1 LTKSLTKDKIFSG
14 DRMKLL
20 FKNANVVNVFTATC
34 EKADVL
40 IENDKIIGVSEYS
53 EADVI
58 KDVSGKYICPGF
70 IDSHIHIESSM
81 LSPSEFAKVCVPHGT
96 TSVIADPHEIA
107 NVCGKKGIEYMLEA
121 SENIPLDVYLMLPS
135 CVPATMY
142 CESGATLEAEDLE
155 EFYSHPLVLGLGEV
169 MNYVGVVF
177 GDEKLLKKI
186 KAVKSHGLTVN
197 GHAPLLTGAELD
209 KYIAAGIEDDHECTS
224 PDEAKERISK
234 GQKIMIRQGTSAKN
248 LEAMIPLFDEPW
260 CRHCML
266 VTDDKH
272 PADLLNN
279 GHIDDIIRSAVKYG
293 KSAITGIQMATI
305 QAAEHYGL
313 KNIGAV
319 APGYNAD
326 ILVLDD
332 LDTVSVSE
340 VYKNGVCVTEN
351 SFDIPKISPELEN
364 AVKNSFD
371 LKELSEED
379 FLIDCNTKKKC
390 NVIGVIKGELLTDK
404 KIMTIDFSK
413 NNGTDIESDILKIAV
428 IERHNNTGHTG
439 LGFINGIG
447 LKEGAIASSVSHDS
461 HNLIII
467 GTNES
472 DMAFAGNRIR
482 EIGGGNVVVRNGEI
496 IAEMPLSIAGLMTEM
511 SAKEIADLNKK
522 VRDCVYI
529 LGADKDIE
537 PFMTMAFVGLPVIPH
552 LKLTT
557 KGLVDVNKYELISLF
572 AED

>member
-1 LTKSLTKDKIFSG
+1 
-14 DRMKLL
+14 MKTL
-20 FKNANVVNVFTATC
+20 FKNGNVINVFTGIC
-34 EKADVL
+34 ERADVL
-40 IENDKIIGVSEYS
+40 VEDNKVIGVGEYS
-53 EADVI
+53 DADKI

-70 IDSHIHIESSM
+70 IDSHIHVESSM
-81 LSPSEFAKVCVPHGT
+81 LSPAEFAKVCVPHGT

-107 NVCGKKGIEYMLEA
+107 NVCGKKGIQYMLDA

-135 CVPATMY
+135 CVPATKY
-142 CESGATLEAEDLE
+142 CESGAILEAEDLE
-155 EFYSHPLVLGLGEV
+155 EFYSHKRVLGLGEV
-169 MNYVGVVF
+169 MNFVGVIYD
-177 GDEKLLKKI
+177 DENLLNKI
-186 KAVKSHGLTVN
+186 KAAQKYNLTVN

-224 PDEAKERISK
+224 ADEAKERISK
-234 GQKIMIRQGTSAKN
+234 GQKIMIRQGTSARN
-248 LEAMIPLFDEPW
+248 LRAMLPLFDEPW

-279 GHIDDIIRSAVKYG
+279 GHIDDIIRSAVKAG

-313 KNIGAV
+313 KKIGAI
-319 APGYNAD
+319 APGYIAD

-332 LDTVSVSE
+332 LDNISVCD
-340 VYKNGVCVTEN
+340 VYKNGVCVSEN
-351 SFDIPKISPELEN
+351 GQMQNFTVPEINKELEKT
-364 AVKNSFD
+364 VKNSFN
-371 LKELSEED
+371 LKLLTNED
-379 FLIDCNTKKKC
+379 FYIDCDSQKLC

-404 KIMTIDFSK
+404 KIINIDFSK
-413 NNGTDIESDILKIAV
+413 NNGIDTNSDILKIAV
-428 IERHNNTGHTG
+428 IERHNNTGHIG
-439 LGFINGIG
+439 LGFIQGIG

-472 DMAFAGNRIR
+472 DMTLAGNRIR
-482 EIGGGNVVVRNGEI
+482 EIGGGNVVVKNGEI
-496 IAEMPLSIAGLMTEM
+496 AAEMPLPIAGLMTDV
-511 SAKEIADLNKK
+511 SAREIADLNEK
-522 VRDCVYI
+522 VRKSVYT

-557 KGLVDVNKYELISLF
+557 NGLIDVNKYEPVPLF
-572 AED
+572 TEF

>member
-1 LTKSLTKDKIFSG
+1 
-14 DRMKLL
+14 MKTL
-20 FKNANVVNVFTATC
+20 FKNANVVNVFTGTC
-34 EKADVL
+34 EKCDVL
-40 IENDKIIGVSEYS
+40 VEDGKIIGVGEYS
-53 EADVI
+53 DADVI
-58 KDVSGKYICPGF
+58 KDVAGKYICPGF

-81 LSPSEFAKVCVPHGT
+81 LSPTEFAKVCVPHGT

-107 NVCGKKGIEYMLEA
+107 NVCGKKGIEYMLES
-121 SENIPLDVYLMLPS
+121 SENIPLDVYIMLPS

-142 CESGATLEAEDLE
+142 CESGAVLEAEDLE
-155 EFYSHPLVLGLGEV
+155 EFYSHPRVLGLGEV
-169 MNYVGVVF
+169 MNYVGVIF
-177 GDEKLLKKI
+177 GDEKLHKKI
-186 KAVKSHGLTVN
+186 RAAKSHNLTVN
-197 GHAPLLTGAELD
+197 GHAPLLTGADLD

-224 PDEAKERISK
+224 AQEAKERISK

-248 LEAMIPLFDEPW
+248 LEAMLPLFDEP
-260 CRHCML
+260 CSRHCML

-279 GHIDDIIRSAVKYG
+279 GHIDDIIRSAVKFG

-313 KNIGAV
+313 KNVGAI

-332 LDTVSVSE
+332 LETVSVSK
-340 VYKNGVCVTEN
+340 VYKNGVCVAEN
-351 SFDIPKISPELEN
+351 SKICDFSIPKIRPELEN
-364 AVKNSFD
+364 AVRNSFK
-371 LKELSEED
+371 LKELSEQD
-379 FLIDCNTKKKC
+379 FYIDCNTRKKC
-390 NVIGVIKGELLTDK
+390 NVIGVIKGELLTDR
-404 KIMTIDFSK
+404 KIISVDFSK
-413 NNGTDIESDILKIAV
+413 NNGIDINSDILKIAV
-428 IERHNNTGHTG
+428 IERHNNTGHIGIG
-439 LGFINGIG
+439 LINGIG

-472 DMAFAGNRIR
+472 DMAYAGNRIR
-482 EIGGGNVVVRNGEI
+482 EIGGGNVVVKNGEI
-496 IAEMPLSIAGLMTEM
+496 IAEMPLSIAGLMTDM
-511 SAKEIADLNKK
+511 SAKEIADLNRN
-522 VRDCVYI
+522 VRECVYT

-572 AED
+572 EEN

>member
-1 LTKSLTKDKIFSG
+1 
-14 DRMKLL
+14 MKTL
-20 FKNANVVNVFTATC
+20 FKNGNVINVFTGIC

-40 IENDKIIGVSEYS
+40 IEDDKIIGVGEYND
-53 EADVI
+53 ADVI

-81 LSPSEFAKVCVPHGT
+81 LSPLEFAKVCVPHGT

-107 NVCGKKGIEYMLEA
+107 NVCGKKGIQYMLDS
-121 SENIPLDVYLMLPS
+121 SEGLPLDVYLMLPS
-135 CVPATMY
+135 CVPATKF
-142 CESGATLEAEDLE
+142 CESGAALEAEDLE
-155 EFYSHPLVLGLGEV
+155 EFYSHKRVLGLGEV
-169 MNYVGVVF
+169 MNFVGVVND
-177 GDEKLLKKI
+177 DEKLLNKI
-186 KAVKSHGLTVN
+186 KSAQAHNLTVN
-197 GHAPLLTGAELD
+197 GHAPLLSGAALD

-224 PDEAKERISK
+224 ADEAKERISK
-234 GQKIMIRQGTSAKN
+234 GQKIMIRQGTSARN
-248 LEAMIPLFDEPW
+248 LEAMLPLFDEPW
-260 CRHCML
+260 CRYCML

-279 GHIDDIIRSAVKYG
+279 GHIDDIIRSAVRSG

-313 KNIGAV
+313 KKIGAI
-319 APGYNAD
+319 APGYAAD

-332 LDTVSVSE
+332 LDTVSVSD
-340 VYKNGVCVTEN
+340 VYKNGVCVSESHTMK
-351 SFDIPKISPELEN
+351 SFAGSEIDPELEN
-364 AVKNSFD
+364 AVRNSFK
-371 LKELSEED
+371 LKELTDAD
-379 FLIDCNTKKKC
+379 FYIDCNIQKAC

-404 KIMTIDFSK
+404 KVINTDFSK
-413 NNGTDIESDILKIAV
+413 NNGIDVNADILKIAV
-428 IERHNNTGHTG
+428 IERHNNTGHIG

-482 EIGGGNVVVRNGEI
+482 EIGGGNVVVKDGEI
-496 IAEMPLSIAGLMTEM
+496 VAEMPLPIAGLMTDA
-511 SAKEIADLNKK
+511 SAKEIAELNEN
-522 VRDCVYI
+522 VRNSVYT

-557 KGLVDVNKYELISLF
+557 NGLVDVNKYELVPLF
-572 AED
+572 AEI